1 MVVDN
6 WDVDQSVGFSR
17 SDHLVYSAKE
27 PDLVGTK
34 FPIIVGVENR
44 YVPII

>member
-1 MVVDN
+1 MIVDN

-17 SDHLVYSAKE
+17 SDHLVYSANE
-27 PDLVGTK
+27 PDLVGAQ
-34 FPIIVGVENR
+34 FSIIVGVENG